1 MQTACLIADGLSLCP
16 IVRKGGRYER
26 RKKKREEE
34 IFSTTGTIRDQM
46 QELVETNVILVIP
59 IGGDADEFQ

>member
-1 MQTACLIADGLSLCP
+1 MS
-16 IVRKGGRYER
+16 EE
-26 RKKKREEE
+26 KKKREEE

-59 IGGDADEFQ
+59 ICLQDWFYGR